1 MVFRSGG
8 LIVLVVLVLL
18 SPIAMGDGRPTDDE
32 KLKARLENLD
42 KSIEDLRTILKIPG
56 ISAAV
61 VKDQK
66 VIWSKGFG
74 LADVEN
80 KIAATPETPYRIASL
95 TKTFASTL
103 LMQLVEQ
110 GKLNLDE

>member
-1 MVFRSGG
+1 MMMARACG
-8 LIVLVVLVLL
+8 LILLVLL
-18 SPIAMGDGRPTDDE
+18 PSLALGEEGKVEDE
-32 KLKARLENLD
+32 KLKQRLENLD
-42 KSIEDLRTILKIPG
+42 KSVEDLRSFLHIPG

-74 LADVEN
+74 LADGEN
-80 KIAATPETPYRIASL
+80 NIPATPQTPYRIASL

-103 LMQLVEQ
+103 LMQLEV
-110 GKLNLDE
+110 